1 MAQAEKA
8 KKRVALS
15 LRIEEE
21 DNRRFSAL
29 LALNGTTASDFLRNA
44 IKDYIKKHEKMLNV

>member
-1 MAQAEKA
+1 MVQAEKT
-8 KKRVALS
+8 KKMVALS

-29 LALNGTTASDFLRNA
+29 LSLNGTTASDFLRSA
-44 IKDYIKKHEKMLNV
+44 IKDYIKKHERMLNV